1 MMDTNRLTVNP
12 KRMRTTRRLLGMSQ
26 EGLSAATEGRVSRY
40 AIRELEAGRAVPDE
54 GAVAYSL
61 LAALRVPYRF
71 LMGSSYYDDYRETP
85 SWRAVKKIPDYV
97 AEGLRERLIYF
108 VDMYRDLEEYVE
120 DRDVFRSD
128 LSPALEERRSRH
140 MAGAP
145 LSVDAVEEY
154 AGLLRAHICARQESG
169 FACLECIT
177 EVMERF
183 GIKVA
188 CWPLPAG
195 VSGLSL
201 AYGDGDAGG
210 AVLVNGNHPV
220 ERRRFSLA
228 QGWGHLVLP
237 QTVRWQDDEDAGN
250 RFAGALLMPA
260 GDLRREVHQALG
272 GPIKATR
279 DAFEPELLG
288 LKVKYGVSAAALLR
302 RCHDVGLVKSDYN
315 LICRN
320 QGWRGWFHGEPDPR
334 WPGAEPASGY
344 VNLVGKLDDEDRQ
357 RRLDK
362 EFIREVRFLET
373 VQ

>member
-1 MMDTNRLTVNP
+1 MVDTNRLTVNP

-40 AIRELEAGRAVPDE
+40 AIRELEAGRAVPDD
-54 GAVAYSL
+54 GAVGYSL

-85 SWRAVKKIPDYV
+85 PWGAVKKIPDYV

-140 MAGAP
+140 MAGAL
-145 LSVDAVEEY
+145 LSDDAVEEY
-154 AGLLRAHICARQESG
+154 AGLLREHICAQQEQG
-169 FACLECIT
+169 FAGLECIT
-177 EVMERF
+177 EVMEGF

-188 CWPLPAG
+188 CWPLPVG

-228 QGWGHLVLP
+228 QEWGHLVLP
-237 QTVRWQDDEDAGN
+237 QLGDWQADEDAGN

-288 LKVKYGVSAAALLR
+288 IKVKYGVSAAALLR

-320 QGWRGWFHGEPDPR
+320 QGWRGWFRWEPEPR